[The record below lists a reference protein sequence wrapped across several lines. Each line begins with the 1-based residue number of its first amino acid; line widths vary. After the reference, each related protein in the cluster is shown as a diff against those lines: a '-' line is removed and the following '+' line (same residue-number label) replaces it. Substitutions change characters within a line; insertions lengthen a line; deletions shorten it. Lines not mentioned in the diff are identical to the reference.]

1 MKTRN
6 SIRAEI
12 NALYR
17 NKVITWL
24 SESVKSKSTVD
35 PVRIY
40 LGAPTKDEDV
50 LKNKDEFL
58 AFCEDWHKELTA
70 GKVDFIEKN
79 YPEIGTIEVPIHL
92 VFDRIEQIATWAG
105 HLVEY
110 HTAEMRL
117 NTLQLKLP
125 ELVDAGVEN
134 INYLTSLDDAD
145 FIRFVDVCRWLCQ
158 NRNSGMM
165 IRQIPVRGVDTEWF
179 ESHRILILNFL
190 RDYLDLPPMR
200 RDVLQLGLVPPT
212 QPVRA
217 IFLDNVLRSK
227 VGGLRDLGITIRD
240 LNKLDIKPRKVLLF
254 DDLAT
259 ALSIPDIP
267 GVVILVL
274 TSNIGDICKIPWVA
288 RSQVAY
294 VSGVE
299 MRSFAVINNI
309 RVYIPNAVSVTLN
322 KEVFDADKD
331 LWSFDDIEIQ
341 ELNSSMALTVQESML
356 YNMLAAGVFGKRA
369 RIPQE
374 RMPLQQIFDLL
385 DIVYESSE
393 NVEPP
398 VVESKSSIDTDFLE
412 KSIVKSTSIDEKPYH
427 EEKTESPIEDEHE
440 NASFDD
446 SILGEDNTPEIV
458 ESSASMPLA
467 LQSDS
472 EEKQ

>member
-17 NKVITWL
+17 NKVINWL
-24 SESVKSKSTVD
+24 SDSVKSKSAVD

-50 LKNKDEFL
+50 LSNKDEFL

-70 GKVDFIEKN
+70 GKVDFIEKT

-92 VFDRIEQIATWAG
+92 VFEKIDQIATWAG

-125 ELVDAGVEN
+125 DLIDSGVEN

-145 FIRFVDVCRWLCQ
+145 FVRFVDVCRWLCQ

-179 ESHRILILNFL
+179 ESHRVLILNFL
-190 RDYLDLPPMR
+190 RDYLDLNPMR
-200 RDVLQLGLVPPT
+200 KDVLQLGLVPPT
-212 QPVRA
+212 QPIRA

-227 VGGLRDLGITIRD
+227 VGGLRDIGIPIRE
-240 LNKLDIKPRKVLLF
+240 LSKLDIKPRKVLLF

-274 TSNIGDICKIPWVA
+274 SSNIAEICKIPWVS
-288 RSQVAY
+288 RSQVTY
-294 VSGVE
+294 ISGVE

-309 RVYIPNAVSVTLN
+309 RVYIPNAVSLTLN
-322 KEVFDADKD
+322 KEVFDANKD

-341 ELNSSMALTVQESML
+341 ELNSSMALTVRVSML
-356 YNMLAAGVFGKRA
+356 DNMLAGG
-369 RIPQE
+369 
-374 RMPLQQIFDLL
+374 LFD
-385 DIVYESSE
+385 
-393 NVEPP
+393 
-398 VVESKSSIDTDFLE
+398 
-412 KSIVKSTSIDEKPYH
+412 
-427 EEKTESPIEDEHE
+427 
-440 NASFDD
+440 
-446 SILGEDNTPEIV
+446 
-458 ESSASMPLA
+458 
-467 LQSDS
+467 
-472 EEKQ
+472 

>member
-17 NKVITWL
+17 NKVINWL
-24 SESVKSKSTVD
+24 SDSVKSKSVVD

-50 LKNKDEFL
+50 LSNKDEFL

-70 GKVDFIEKN
+70 GKVDFIEKT

-92 VFDRIEQIATWAG
+92 VFEKIDQIATWAG

-125 ELVDAGVEN
+125 DLIDSGVEN
-134 INYLTSLDDAD
+134 INYLTSLDEAD

-158 NRNSGMM
+158 NRNSGVL

-179 ESHRILILNFL
+179 ESHRVLILNFL
-190 RDYLDLPPMR
+190 RDYLDLNPMR
-200 RDVLQLGLVPPT
+200 KDVLQLGLVPPT
-212 QPVRA
+212 QPIRA

-227 VGGLRDLGITIRD
+227 VGGLRDIGIPIRE
-240 LNKLDIKPRKVLLF
+240 LSKLDIKPRKVLLF

-274 TSNIGDICKIPWVA
+274 SSNIADICRIPWVA
-288 RSQVAY
+288 RSQVTY
-294 VSGVE
+294 ISGIE

-309 RVYIPNAVSVTLN
+309 RVYIPNAVSLTLN
-322 KEVFDADKD
+322 KEVFDSNKD

-385 DIVYESSE
+385 EINYDSVEEEKPSVPERTSKVDLES
-393 NVEPP
+393 
-398 VVESKSSIDTDFLE
+398 LE
-412 KSIVKSTSIDEKPYH
+412 KSIVKSSSVEEKPAEPPVEKV
-427 EEKTESPIEDEHE
+427 EEE
-440 NASFDD
+440 NDPFNN
-446 SILGEDNTPEIV
+446 SILGEDNSTDVV
-458 ESSASMPLA
+458 ESTASLPPA
-467 LQSDS
+467 LQNDPNDS
-472 EEKQ
+472 K

>member
-1 MKTRN
+1 
-6 SIRAEI
+6 
-12 NALYR
+12 
-17 NKVITWL
+17 
-24 SESVKSKSTVD
+24 
-35 PVRIY
+35 
-40 LGAPTKDEDV
+40 
-50 LKNKDEFL
+50 
-58 AFCEDWHKELTA
+58 
-70 GKVDFIEKN
+70 
-79 YPEIGTIEVPIHL
+79 
-92 VFDRIEQIATWAG
+92 
-105 HLVEY
+105 
-110 HTAEMRL
+110 
-117 NTLQLKLP
+117 
-125 ELVDAGVEN
+125 
-134 INYLTSLDDAD
+134 
-145 FIRFVDVCRWLCQ
+145 
-158 NRNSGMM
+158 
-165 IRQIPVRGVDTEWF
+165 
-179 ESHRILILNFL
+179 
-190 RDYLDLPPMR
+190 MR

-274 TSNIGDICKIPWVA
+274 TSNIGEICKIPWVA

-322 KEVFDADKD
+322 KEVFDANKD

-427 EEKTESPIEDEHE
+427 EEKKESPIEDEHE

>member
-24 SESVKSKSTVD
+24 SDSVKSKSAVD

-50 LKNKDEFL
+50 LSNKDEFL

-70 GKVDFIEKN
+70 GKVDFIEKT

-92 VFDRIEQIATWAG
+92 VFEKIDQIATWAG

-125 ELVDAGVEN
+125 DLIDSGVEN

-145 FIRFVDVCRWLCQ
+145 FVRFVDVCRWLCQ

-179 ESHRILILNFL
+179 ESHRVLILNFL
-190 RDYLDLPPMR
+190 RDYLDLNPMR
-200 RDVLQLGLVPPT
+200 KDVLQLGLVPPT
-212 QPVRA
+212 QPIRA

-227 VGGLRDLGITIRD
+227 VGGLRDVGIPIRE
-240 LNKLDIKPRKVLLF
+240 LSKLDIKPRKVLLF

-274 TSNIGDICKIPWVA
+274 SSNIADICKIPWVS
-288 RSQVAY
+288 RSQVTY
-294 VSGVE
+294 ISGVE

-309 RVYIPNAVSVTLN
+309 RVYIPNAVSLTLN
-322 KEVFDADKD
+322 KEVFDANKD

-374 RMPLQQIFDLL
+374 RIPLQQIFDLL
-385 DIVYESSE
+385 EINYES
-393 NVEPP
+393 VEAEKPAVP
-398 VVESKSSIDTDFLE
+398 EIKPKVDLESLE
-412 KSIVKSTSIDEKPYH
+412 KSIVKSTSIDEKPVEKPAEQV
-427 EEKTESPIEDEHE
+427 EENDP
-440 NASFDD
+440 FDNG
-446 SILGEDNTPEIV
+446 ILGEDNSPDVV
-458 ESSASMPLA
+458 ESTAALPPA
-467 LQSDS
+467 LQNDPD
-472 EEKQ
+472 ENQ